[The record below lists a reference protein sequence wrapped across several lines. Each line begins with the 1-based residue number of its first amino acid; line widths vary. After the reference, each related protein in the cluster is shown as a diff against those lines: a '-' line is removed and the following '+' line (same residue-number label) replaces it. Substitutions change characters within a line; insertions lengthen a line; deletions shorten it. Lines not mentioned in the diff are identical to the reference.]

1 MHMVG
6 EIAEASRKA
15 GEILKGIRELSGERV
30 SAAVLLPLLQKAVC
44 CKLMV
49 GEQQEGNIRNLVI
62 LSIKLQDQRAGNLS
76 DETIGRQ
83 IKKYDCHQT
92 SLAAQKKVL
101 LLMYLE
107 RELGFHMND
116 DEATSIET
124 LEDLSNLAA
133 AYLAKERCFQS
144 S

>member
-62 LSIKLQDQRAGNLS
+62 LSIKLLDQRSWNLS
-76 DETIGRQ
+76 D
-83 IKKYDCHQT
+83 
-92 SLAAQKKVL
+92 
-101 LLMYLE
+101 
-107 RELGFHMND
+107 
-116 DEATSIET
+116 
-124 LEDLSNLAA
+124 
-133 AYLAKERCFQS
+133 
-144 S
+144 